1 MEISRIRNI
10 SSAYHW
16 NEMMVQMLF
25 SRQLMNIKTSR
36 LIITTFSTD
45 MAQSVY
51 ENSQDDD
58 TRRFVPDEVYDS
70 VEEARAAIEFLLSR
84 YDSTDGPFV
93 YPIITNDSRNIGYIQ
108 LCQIDDGSWEIGYH
122 IAKQF
127 TGKGYATEAVKAF
140 LPAMAKKLNIK
151 EVYGICLAENAASV
165 RVLEKCGFVKIYQGL
180 GNYQGNKSEIV
191 KFIWK
196 K

>member
-1 MEISRIRNI
+1 
-10 SSAYHW
+10 
-16 NEMMVQMLF
+16 
-25 SRQLMNIKTSR
+25 
-36 LIITTFSTD
+36 

-70 VEEARAAIEFLLSR
+70 IEYARAAIEFWISR
-84 YDSTDGPFV
+84 YDSADGPFV
-93 YPIITNDSRNIGYIQ
+93 YPIITNDGGKNIGYVQ

-122 IAKQF
+122 IAKLF

-140 LPAMAKKLNIK
+140 LPVMAQKLNIK

-165 RVLEKCGFVKIYQGL
+165 RVLEKCDFIQIYKGS
-180 GNYQGNKSEIV
+180 GNYQGQEAQIIKDILKNYN
-191 KFIWK
+191 
-196 K
+196 

>member
-1 MEISRIRNI
+1 
-10 SSAYHW
+10 
-16 NEMMVQMLF
+16 
-25 SRQLMNIKTSR
+25 MNIKTSR
-36 LIITTFSTD
+36 LTIKTFSLD

-70 VEEARAAIEFLLSR
+70 VEEAREAIEFLISR

-93 YPIITNDSRNIGYIQ
+93 YPIITNDSKNIGYIQ

-127 TGKGYATEAVKAF
+127 TGHGYATEAVKAF

-151 EVYGICLAENAASV
+151 EVYGICLAENTASV
-165 RVLEKCGFVKIYQGL
+165 RVLEKCGFVQIFQGMGVYQG
-180 GNYQGNKSEIV
+180 KESEIV
-191 KFIWK
+191 KTVWK
-196 K
+196 SIY

>member
-1 MEISRIRNI
+1 
-10 SSAYHW
+10 
-16 NEMMVQMLF
+16 
-25 SRQLMNIKTSR
+25 MNIKTSH
-36 LIITTFSTD
+36 LTITTFSLD

-58 TRRFVPDEVYDS
+58 TRRFVPDEVYAS
-70 VEEARAAIEFLLSR
+70 VEEARAAIEFLILR

-93 YPIITNDSRNIGYIQ
+93 YPIITNDSKNIGYIQ

-127 TGKGYATEAVKAF
+127 TGHGYATEAVKAF

-151 EVYGICLAENAASV
+151 EVYGICLAENTASV
-165 RVLEKCGFVKIYQGL
+165 CVLEKIEFDRTYIICYSIRTEVQSWTQNL
-180 GNYQGNKSEIV
+180 L
-191 KFIWK
+191 
-196 K
+196 